1 MAAVLPNNVRNT
13 QGGFEEVQAVLT
25 VDEDGNYAAG
35 GGGGGGGDASA
46 AKQDE
51 QTALLT
57 TIDADTSVLG
67 AVGGAAVITDTNGTV
82 QQYLRG
88 LVARWA
94 SALGAGT
101 AAAALRVTLASDG
114 PGVAVLGAT
123 TGAAVVTDA
132 DGSLQQYLRGL
143 VKQWIA
149 GTLVIG
155 AGANVIGKVD
165 HSSTGIGHGV
175 KVVATAGT
183 DEALAG
189 STAAK
194 WIILQAQTDNTGLIA
209 VGATGVDATVA
220 TGNGVLLT
228 AGDAVTL
235 PIDNLADV
243 FVDSTVSGD
252 GVRYTYGT

>member
-1 MAAVLPNNVRNT
+1 MATIDVK
-13 QGGFEEVQAVLT
+13 
-25 VDEDGNYAAG
+25 DAAG
-35 GGGGGGGDASA
+35 ATVALEKPLVPGRAAAASSRPVTLSTEDLA
-46 AKQDE
+46 AL
-51 QTALLT
+51 A
-57 TIDADTSVLG
+57 ALG
-67 AVGGAAVITDTNGTV
+67 AVAGAAVTTDANGTI

-88 LVARWA
+88 LVVRWLN
-94 SALGAGT
+94 ALGAGT

-123 TGAAVVTDA
+123 TGAAVITDA

-155 AGANVIGKVD
+155 TGANVIGKVD

-175 KVVATAGT
+175 TTVTTAGT
-183 DEALAG
+183 DVVLAG

-194 WIILQAQTDNTGLIA
+194 WAIIQAQTDNTGLIA

-220 TGNGVLLT
+220 TGNGVLLA
-228 AGDAVTL
+228 AGEAVTL
-235 PIDNLADV
+235 PIDNLADL
-243 FVDSTVSGD
+243 FIDATVSTD